1 MLLKLLRTYLRPYSA
16 ALLAVVALQLVS
28 TMASLYLPSLN
39 ADIIDKGVAR
49 GNTGYIL
56 STGGWML
63 VVTLAQIA
71 CSVAAVY
78 FGARAA
84 MAFGRD
90 VRSAVFHRVGTF
102 SAREVNQIGAPSLIT
117 RNTNDA

>member
-1 MLLKLLRTYLRPYSA
+1 MLIKLLRTHLRPYWRE
-16 ALLAVVALQLVS
+16 LLAVVALQLVS

-49 GNTGYIL
+49 GDTGFIL
-56 STGGWML
+56 SSGGWML
-63 VVTLAQIA
+63 VVPLAQIA

-90 VRSAVFHRVGTF
+90 VRSAIFHRASTF
-102 SAREVNQIGAPSLIT
+102 SAREAPLLGC
-117 RNTNDA
+117 